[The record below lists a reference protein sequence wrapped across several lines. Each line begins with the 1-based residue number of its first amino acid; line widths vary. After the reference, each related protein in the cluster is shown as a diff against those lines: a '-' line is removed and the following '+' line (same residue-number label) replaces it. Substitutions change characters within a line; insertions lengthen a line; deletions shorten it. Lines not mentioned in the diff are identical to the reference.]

1 MKRFTKLGRCVRH
14 RRCVQDRVLELRKK
28 IFHDAMHRG
37 IINTTTKALLLKYNN
52 YLIKLHGSK

>member
-1 MKRFTKLGRCVRH
+1 VRH

-52 YLIKLHGSK
+52 YLIKLYGSK